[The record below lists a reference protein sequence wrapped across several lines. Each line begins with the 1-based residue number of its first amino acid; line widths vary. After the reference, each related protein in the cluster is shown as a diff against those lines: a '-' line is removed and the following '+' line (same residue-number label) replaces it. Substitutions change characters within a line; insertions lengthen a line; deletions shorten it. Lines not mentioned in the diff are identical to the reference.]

1 MIRLAVIGDPI
12 DHSLSPL
19 VHSTILENL
28 GIDYEYEKVQVKKG
42 ELEGFLEYAKE
53 KKFDGFNLTMP
64 HKVDILPYLWE
75 IDEEAERYGAVNT
88 VKVKDG
94 KLYGYNTDADGYV
107 QSIKTLGIEID
118 KKNVVIMGAGG
129 VVQTLALKTAIEGA
143 NEISIMNRTLSK
155 AEEISKMVEIKTE
168 KKCDFGGLEVTQLK
182 EKMTNCHILINA
194 TPLGMHSVNKDFED
208 LSFINELPKGAV
220 VSDLIYNPQK
230 TTLLK
235 KTEQLGY
242 KTINGLGMLIFQAI
256 LADKIYL
263 ESDFD
268 INKVY
273 NNVIEKILSVI

>member
-19 VHSTILENL
+19 VHSTILKNL

>member
-19 VHSTILENL
+19 VHSTILKNL

-42 ELEGFLEYAKE
+42 ELGSFLEYAKE

-64 HKVDILPYLWE
+64 HKVDILPYLSE

-88 VKVKDG
+88 VKVKNG

-129 VVQTLALKTAIEGA
+129 VVQTLALKTALEGA

-155 AEEISKMVEIKTE
+155 AEEISKMVEIKTG
-168 KKCDFGGLEVTQLK
+168 KKCDFGGLEVVQLK

-235 KTEQLGY
+235 KAEQLGY
-242 KTINGLGMLIFQAI
+242 KTINGLGMLVFQAI

-268 INKVY
+268 INKIY
-273 NNVIEKILSVI
+273 DNVIEKISSVI

>member
-1 MIRLAVIGDPI
+1 MKFGIIG
-12 DHSLSPL
+12 
-19 VHSTILENL
+19 
-28 GIDYEYEKVQVKKG
+28 
-42 ELEGFLEYAKE
+42 A
-53 KKFDGFNLTMP
+53 M
-64 HKVDILPYLWE
+64 
-75 IDEEAERYGAVNT
+75 EE
-88 VKVKDG
+88 
-94 KLYGYNTDADGYV
+94 
-107 QSIKTLGIEID
+107 
-118 KKNVVIMGAGG
+118 
-129 VVQTLALKTAIEGA
+129 
-143 NEISIMNRTLSK
+143 
-155 AEEISKMVEIKTE
+155 
-168 KKCDFGGLEVTQLK
+168 EVAQLK

-208 LSFINELPKGAV
+208 LSFINELPKEAV

-242 KTINGLGMLIFQAI
+242 KTINGLGMLVFQAI

>member
-19 VHSTILENL
+19 VHGAALDAL
-28 GIDYEYEKVQVKKG
+28 GVEYEYEKVQVKKG
-42 ELEGFLEYAKE
+42 ELESFLEYAKE

-64 HKVDILPYLWE
+64 HKVDILPYLWD

-129 VVQTLALKTAIEGA
+129 VVQTLALKTALEGA

-155 AEEISKMVEIKTE
+155 AEEISKMVEVKTG
-168 KKCDFGGLEVTQLK
+168 KKCDFGGLEVAQLK
-182 EKMTNCHILINA
+182 EKMTNCHILINS

-208 LSFINELPKGAV
+208 LSFINELPTEAV

-235 KTEQLGY
+235 KAEQLGY

-273 NNVIEKILSVI
+273 DEVVEKILIY

>member
-19 VHSTILENL
+19 VHSTILKNL

-42 ELEGFLEYAKE
+42 ELGSFLEYAKE

-155 AEEISKMVEIKTE
+155 AEEISKMVEIKTG
-168 KKCDFGGLEVTQLK
+168 KKCDFGGLEVAQLK

-208 LSFINELPKGAV
+208 LSFINELPKEAV

-242 KTINGLGMLIFQAI
+242 KTINGLGMLVFQAI

>member
-42 ELEGFLEYAKE
+42 ELESFLEYAKE

>member
-19 VHSTILENL
+19 VHSTILKNL

-42 ELEGFLEYAKE
+42 ELGSFLEYAKE

-88 VKVKDG
+88 VKVKNG

-129 VVQTLALKTAIEGA
+129 VVQTLALKTALEGA

-155 AEEISKMVEIKTE
+155 AEEISKMVEVKTE
-168 KKCDFGGLEVTQLK
+168 KKCDFGGLEVVQLK

-235 KTEQLGY
+235 KAEQLGY
-242 KTINGLGMLIFQAI
+242 KTINGLGMLVFQAI

-268 INKVY
+268 IKKIY
-273 NNVIEKILSVI
+273 DNVIEKISSVI

>member
-19 VHSTILENL
+19 VHSTILKNL

-42 ELEGFLEYAKE
+42 ELESFLEYAKE

-75 IDEEAERYGAVNT
+75 IDEEAECYGAVNT
-88 VKVKDG
+88 VKVKNG

-129 VVQTLALKTAIEGA
+129 VVQTLALKTALEGA

-155 AEEISKMVEIKTE
+155 AEEISKMVEIKTG
-168 KKCDFGGLEVTQLK
+168 KKCDFGGLEVVQLK

-235 KTEQLGY
+235 KAEQLGY
-242 KTINGLGMLIFQAI
+242 KTINGLGMLVFQAI

-268 INKVY
+268 IKKIY
-273 NNVIEKILSVI
+273 DNVIEKISSVI